1 MARVQYFLNTIL
13 KYAKKAGY
21 NRDSDEVERAWNKTK
36 IELYKQKIQPNDPQY
51 NQKLINGTKEK
62 VMSDINLKE
71 SKFEKY
77 ITYLTEMATP
87 EEQAIAQKTAR
98 SAGAVS
104 DKAIIPK
111 VVRQYANKDKDTIL
125 DFGSG
130 PAAKHTM
137 TLRNDGYNVTAH
149 DFSESENTDPKA
161 MSKKYTMVYAS
172 NVLNVQ
178 GSESMLMNDT
188 LKPIYKVLTKGGK
201 FIANLPSS
209 PLKGLYNNMTYR
221 EAINLLQGKL
231 EEVFASVE
239 RLKGSTPVFIC
250 TK

>member
-1 MARVQYFLNTIL
+1 MSKVQDYWNDLAQQARAKGL
-13 KYAKKAGY
+13 K
-21 NRDSDEVERAWNKTK
+21 RTVDDVERAWRQSEVELGKEGIKPDNTK
-36 IELYKQKIQPNDPQY
+36 YRQMLMSR
-51 NQKLINGTKEK
+51 TKER
-62 VMSDINLKE
+62 VMKE
-71 SKFEKY
+71 SKFEQ
-77 ITYLTEMATP
+77 YLLEMATP

-104 DKAIIPK
+104 DKAIVPR
-111 VVRQYANKDKDTIL
+111 VVRQYADKDKDVIL

-130 PAAKHTM
+130 PAAKHALA
-137 TLRNDGYNVTAH
+137 LRADGYDVTAY

-178 GSESMLMNDT
+178 GSEAMLMNDT
-188 LKPIYKVLTKGGK
+188 LKPIYKVLQPGGK

-209 PLKGLYNNMTYR
+209 PLKGLYDGLKYSQ
-221 EAINLLQGKL
+221 AVNLIHEKL
-231 EEVFASVE
+231 GEVFTTVE
-239 RLKGSTPVFIC
+239 RIKGSTPVFVC